1 MLYFFSDDMG
11 LVNADLNN
19 ASLDED
25 NFDNNGLETIIHDRL
40 MIWCNRYKQFQYQQF
55 QFPSSVSFFIP
66 VICRLGPPVQST
78 STNSAHFLDP

>member
-19 ASLDED
+19 ASLDDD
-25 NFDNNGLETIIHDRL
+25 NFDNNDPETILYDRL

-55 QFPSSVSFFIP
+55 QFTSSVCFSIP
-66 VICRLGPPVQST
+66 VICLLSRPIQST